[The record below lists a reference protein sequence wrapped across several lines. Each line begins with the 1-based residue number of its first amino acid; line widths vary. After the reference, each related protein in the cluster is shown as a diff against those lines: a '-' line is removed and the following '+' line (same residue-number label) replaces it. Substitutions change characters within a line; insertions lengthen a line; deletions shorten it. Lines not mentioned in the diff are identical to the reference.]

1 MTWAVLIG
9 VIYYFQWKLADAE
22 EQEFVGATHRTDD
35 FELAQPMGQMQ
46 QYMDKLHLAGLKGNW
61 QLGVFYL
68 HELGEQ
74 AEQIV
79 ETGVDE
85 DELDF
90 SKLTQQLLVSQI
102 EQLES
107 FVEAGDSV
115 KFESG

>member
-68 HELGEQ
+68 ADPASHESSVAHLG
-74 AEQIV
+74 AIC
-79 ETGVDE
+79 DMCSWE
-85 DELDF
+85 DM
-90 SKLTQQLLVSQI
+90 SKS
-102 EQLES
+102 
-107 FVEAGDSV
+107 SV
-115 KFESG
+115 